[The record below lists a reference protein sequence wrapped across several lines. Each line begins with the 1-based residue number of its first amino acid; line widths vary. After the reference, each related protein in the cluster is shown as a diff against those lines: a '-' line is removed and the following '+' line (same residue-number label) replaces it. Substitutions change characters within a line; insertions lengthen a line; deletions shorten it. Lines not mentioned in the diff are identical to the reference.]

1 LFARRPHARV
11 AVAAPARALALAA
24 ASVLAL
30 ALALLLAVPREATGA
45 TDLVPSTWTVVDSAT
60 FEIYQDDRQLGDEE
74 YRAYRTNDTLI
85 MGSAMRLP
93 GAPEGSLLP
102 VAKNTTFLR
111 RALDAWPL
119 VFQVFETPRDTAAA
133 RSISCAFNDTT
144 VIVFHEVGGVGSGTA
159 LALPPGRLYL
169 LEPGIYAQVQT
180 LVGDFVKSS
189 QNQRKQPVLIPSAK
203 AIVDVQL
210 KRGEPER
217 LGQEG
222 RVVET
227 TKVELTDNYVKLV
240 AWVDAEGRMWKL
252 EAPGQGLRVERAL
265 TADMPKARPA
275 GRKKG
280 ATKG

>member
-1 LFARRPHARV
+1 LIRRLPGV
-11 AVAAPARALALAA
+11 RAFVPALAA
-24 ASVLAL
+24 AVAFALFAPSVCPAMPDSWVL
-30 ALALLLAVPREATGA
+30 E
-45 TDLVPSTWTVVDSAT
+45 DSTT

-85 MGSAMRLP
+85 IGSALRLP

-102 VAKNTTFLR
+102 VSKNTTFLR

-119 VFQVFETPRDTAAA
+119 AFQVFETPRDTAAS

-144 VIVFHEVGGVGSGTA
+144 VIVFHEVAGVGSGTA

-210 KRGEPER
+210 KRGERER

-227 TKVELTDNYVKLV
+227 TQVELTDNFVKLV
-240 AWVDAEGRMWKL
+240 AWVDAQGRMWKL

-265 TADMPKARPA
+265 SADMPVAKPA
-275 GRKKG
+275 GKKKG